1 MISHTLIE
9 ITKNMGF
16 IIFKNLKGAKKLL
29 FLYKCIRNK
38 MIIEFNNKK
47 FKL

>member
-16 IIFKNLKGAKKLL
+16 IIFKNLKGVKNIVFIQMYKKQDD
-29 FLYKCIRNK
+29 N
-38 MIIEFNNKK
+38 
-47 FKL
+47 